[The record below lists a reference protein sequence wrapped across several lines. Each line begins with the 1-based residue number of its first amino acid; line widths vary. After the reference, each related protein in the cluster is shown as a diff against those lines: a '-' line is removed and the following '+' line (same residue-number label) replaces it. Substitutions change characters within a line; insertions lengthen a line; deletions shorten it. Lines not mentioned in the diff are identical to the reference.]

1 MDKRYTLVYS
11 INNEPNPKTVYVNL
25 TNACTNSCVFCLRE
39 QKDDVCGAE
48 MWHDDNYTLEDVIE
62 QFESYITPHPDSAL
76 KSRNTT
82 KNLEVAYVRSTPL
95 PQGAREN
102 YLPQNVVFCGYGE
115 PFLKKDMMKKF
126 AQYLRENHPEIKIR
140 VNTNGHANA
149 IYKTN
154 VAEEFKG
161 LLDEASVSLNSDNS
175 EQYDE
180 ICQPKIENAYDAVK
194 DFLRSCKKAG
204 IKTYASIVTGFDER
218 KINAENCER
227 IAKELGAEFR
237 NREFITNGY

>member
-1 MDKRYTLVYS
+1 MYTLVYS
-11 INNEPNPKTVYVNL
+11 INNEPNPETIYINL
-25 TNACTNSCVFCLRE
+25 TNACSNSCVFCLRE

-62 QFESYITPHPDSAL
+62 QFKSYKPTP
-76 KSRNTT
+76 K
-82 KNLEVAYVRSTPL
+82 
-95 PQGAREN
+95 
-102 YLPQNVVFCGYGE
+102 NVVFCGYGE

-126 AQYLRENHPEIKIR
+126 AQYLKENNPEIKIR

-194 DFLRSCKKAG
+194 DFLKCCHEAG
-204 IKTYASIVTGFDER
+204 IKTYASVVTGFDER
-218 KINAENCER
+218 EINVENCKK

>member
-1 MDKRYTLVYS
+1 MDKKYTLVYT

-48 MWHDDNYTLEDVIE
+48 MWHDDKYTLEDVIE
-62 QFESYITPHPDSAL
+62 QFKNYITPHPTS
-76 KSRNTT
+76 SH
-82 KNLEVAYVRSTPL
+82 PL
-95 PQGAREN
+95 PQGAREHK
-102 YLPQNVVFCGYGE
+102 PQNVVFCGYGE
-115 PFLKKDMMKKF
+115 PFLKKDMMKAF

-161 LLDEASVSLNSDNS
+161 LLDEASVSLNSDNA
-175 EQYDE
+175 EQYNE
-180 ICQPKIENAYDAVK
+180 ICQPKIENAFDAVK
-194 DFLRSCKKAG
+194 DFLKSCKEAG

-218 KINAENCER
+218 EINVENCEK

>member
-1 MDKRYTLVYS
+1 MDKKYTLVYS

-62 QFESYITPHPDSAL
+62 QFRNYTP
-76 KSRNTT
+76 T
-82 KNLEVAYVRSTPL
+82 
-95 PQGAREN
+95 
-102 YLPQNVVFCGYGE
+102 PQNVVFCGYGE

-126 AQYLRENHPEIKIR
+126 AQYLRENYPEIKIR

-175 EQYDE
+175 EQYNE
-180 ICQPKIENAYDAVK
+180 ICQPKIENAYEAVK
-194 DFLRSCKKAG
+194 DFLKCCKEVG
-204 IKTYASIVTGFDER
+204 IKTYASVVTGFDER
-218 KINAENCER
+218 EINVENCEK